1 MPMIEGDIR
10 ALALAKR
17 IREVAFDDVV
27 ARFPNDDS
35 ESFSEWLAKFVK
47 ENPRPQWFKVITT
60 NSDNAPELFSIDAQ
74 GRYVKQHGEEALVE
88 LLATQNLRPG
98 ETLKA
103 PKPDASDTK
112 GESNPWSKAFKG
124 DDAEREARKASI
136 IRSGTKFAASMAASA
151 GVYISGAPL
160 KK

>member
-1 MPMIEGDIR
+1 MPMLESDIR
-10 ALALAKR
+10 ALARLSGV
-17 IREVAFDDVV
+17 REVAFDDVI
-27 ARFPNDDS
+27 ARFPNADT
-35 ESFSEWLAKFVK
+35 EGLSEWLAKIK
-47 ENPRPQWFKVITT
+47 PDRPQWFRVMTT
-60 NSDNAPELFSIDAQ
+60 NTDNAPELFSIDAQ
-74 GRYVKQHGEEALVE
+74 GRYVKQHGEDALVE

-103 PKPDASDTK
+103 PKPNGSDTK
-112 GESNPWSKAFKG
+112 GESNPWSKQFKG
-124 DDAEREARKASI
+124 TDAEREARKTSI